1 MGKCFT
7 CLKYEVFPHESVMLG
22 SQMVYISFLGAPNLL
37 KELTQII
44 SNLENIA
51 FEIGSE
57 NAVRIN
63 SIRKKK
69 QKGEKIEA

>member
-1 MGKCFT
+1 
-7 CLKYEVFPHESVMLG
+7 MLG

-44 SNLENIA
+44 INLENIA

-57 NAVRIN
+57 KAVRIN
-63 SIRKKK
+63 SIRNKKNRRERK
-69 QKGEKIEA
+69 LRLKIKKYI